1 MRYFVELSYNG
12 GRYCGWQRQRD
23 AASVQETLERAL
35 STLLREPV
43 EVTGAGRTD
52 TGVHAAYAVAH
63 FDVAAPLTDPEHT
76 VYKLN
81 CLLPDDVAVF
91 GVAPVADDAHARFS
105 AAEREVPLFH
115 RVAQEP
121 LYPQGRMALLSAAGC
136 GANGSRCGI
145 AFEYDDFSLL
155 CQTELQQQDQYL
167 PHRAGR
173 LGGVARRSVPLYDPC
188 RPFSAQYG
196 AGAGWE
202 RWSTWGAGV
211 TMWRSS
217 ARSSRA
223 ATCRARAAAR
233 RPKDFI
239 CGTSP
244 TLPECSG
251 AGNGRETCCLTKIF
265 RTMGTILYL
274 VGLVCAVLA
283 VLDIFKKNIST
294 VGKVIA
300 SVLVLLTSWVGCWFT
315 ISTRRIISKSGSSRR
330 FDGK

>member
-76 VYKLN
+76 AYKLN

-105 AAEREVPLFH
+105 AAEREYRYFIESRKNPFTRRAAWHYYRPLD
-115 RVAQEP
+115 VE
-121 LYPQGRMALLSAAGC
+121 RMDRAAASLL
-136 GANGSRCGI
+136 
-145 AFEYDDFSLL
+145 EYDDFTSFAKLNSNNK
-155 CQTELQQQDQYL
+155 TNI
-167 PHRAGR
+167 
-173 LGGVARRSVPLYDPC
+173 C
-188 RPFSAQYG
+188 RIVR
-196 AGAGWE
+196 AGWE
-202 RWSTWGAGV
+202 ESPEGVYRFTIRADRFLRNMVRALVGTLVDGGAGV

-251 AGNGRETCCLTKIF
+251 AGNGRETCCLTKKYSELWERFSIWWVWSAPYW
-265 RTMGTILYL
+265 R
-274 VGLVCAVLA
+274 C
-283 VLDIFKKNIST
+283 ST
-294 VGKVIA
+294 
-300 SVLVLLTSWVGCWFT
+300 
-315 ISTRRIISKSGSSRR
+315 SSRKTFR
-330 FDGK
+330 PSAR